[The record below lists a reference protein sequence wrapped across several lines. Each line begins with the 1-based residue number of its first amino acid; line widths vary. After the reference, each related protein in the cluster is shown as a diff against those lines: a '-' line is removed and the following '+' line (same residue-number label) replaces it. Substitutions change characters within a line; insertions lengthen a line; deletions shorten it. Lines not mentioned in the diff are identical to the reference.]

1 MEINAKGF
9 ASTSS
14 AGKILD
20 VHFYAI
26 KSKNFDIEF
35 QVDESSI
42 IKKIDLHLTSDD
54 LDKCIIS

>member
-1 MEINAKGF
+1 MFMEINAKGF

-35 QVDESSI
+35 KVDELSI
-42 IKKIDLHLTSDD
+42 VKKIDL
-54 LDKCIIS
+54 